1 MERRS
6 VVVDVLFIKGPA
18 ILATSSVPLSSASAV
33 LNGVRS
39 AYAIREA
46 EEKVVYARFM
56 CERASFSASI
66 LITEV
71 NAVVNKG
78 GWRDQ
83 NCMLIKSILEGESLL
98 WSNWSMSFQVSY
110 LFPIQEWIKIQRN
123 NPATFV

>member
-46 EEKVVYARFM
+46 EEKVDYARFM
-56 CERASFSASI
+56 WERASSSI
-66 LITEV
+66 IITEV
-71 NAVVNKG
+71 NVVVNKG

-98 WSNWSMSFQVSY
+98 WSNWSMSFQVLY
-110 LFPIQEWIKIQRN
+110 LFPIQERITIQRN

>member
-18 ILATSSVPLSSASAV
+18 ILATSCVRFPSASAV
-33 LNGVRS
+33 LDAVGC

-56 CERASFSASI
+56 WEKASSSI
-66 LITEV
+66 IITEV
-71 NAVVNKG
+71 NVVVNKG

-98 WSNWSMSFQVSY
+98 WSNWSMSFQVLY

>member
-46 EEKVVYARFM
+46 EEKVDYARFM
-56 CERASFSASI
+56 WKRASSSI
-66 LITEV
+66 IITEV
-71 NAVVNKG
+71 NVVVNKG